1 MKNREIVDDWL
12 TRARSN
18 LYRARIGKVSDEI
31 LFEDLCF
38 DCQQAA
44 EKSLKGLLIAFDQE
58 VPRTHIIGSLLR
70 SLVKIGV
77 VIPESIIQSSDLTE
91 YAVHT
96 RYPGMYEPIKEEE
109 FVDALEIAE
118 QVYSWVLTE
127 ITNNDGE

>member
-38 DCQQAA
+38 DCQQAV

-77 VIPESIIQSSDLTE
+77 VIPESIILSSDLTE
-91 YAVHT
+91 YAVQT
-96 RYPGMYEPIKEEE
+96 RYPGMYEPIKEE
-109 FVDALEIAE
+109 
-118 QVYSWVLTE
+118 
-127 ITNNDGE
+127 